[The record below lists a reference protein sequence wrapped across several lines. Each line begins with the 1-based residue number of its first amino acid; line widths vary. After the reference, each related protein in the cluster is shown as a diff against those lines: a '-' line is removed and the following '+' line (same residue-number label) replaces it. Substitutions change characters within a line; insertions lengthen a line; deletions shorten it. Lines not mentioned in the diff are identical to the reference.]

1 MSIDVS
7 IDVSIDTTRRILVIT
22 DRPETTPELQV
33 ALRSRAEQ
41 GSATFHVLVT
51 NPARAEYHLLHPERH
66 DAVARA
72 EQQLG
77 PMLEALRNA
86 VGAPVDGC
94 VSIRHDAFEAV
105 EEHLLAT
112 PADELV
118 VAVASHELS
127 RRLHHDLPHRL
138 DHLHLPMTVVGG
150 LTTAH

>member
-1 MSIDVS
+1 MST
-7 IDVSIDTTRRILVIT
+7 DTPRRILVIT
-22 DRPETTPELQV
+22 DRPELTPELQV

-41 GSATFHVLVT
+41 GTATFHVLVT
-51 NPARAEYHLLHPERH
+51 NPARAEYHLVHPERH

-77 PMLEALRNA
+77 QMLETARN
-86 VGAPVDGC
+86 VISAPVGGC

-105 EEHLLAT
+105 EEHLLAS
-112 PADELV
+112 PADELI
-118 VAVASHELS
+118 VAVTSHELS

-150 LTTAH
+150 LTSAH